1 MYSNSADP
9 PRRPARTV
17 PDLRRMKIAGERI
30 ASLTAYDASF
40 ARAMDVAG
48 IDAVLVGDSL
58 GMVVQGGANTVSVSV
73 ADMLYHSRCVAKG
86 LQQALLIAAFLGRT
100 RLIDNLEFKIP

>member
-1 MYSNSADP
+1 
-9 PRRPARTV
+9 
-17 PDLRRMKIAGERI
+17 MKIAGERI

-40 ARAMDVAG
+40 ARAMDVSG

>member
-1 MYSNSADP
+1 MYTSPADP

-17 PDLRRMKIAGERI
+17 PDLRRMKMSGERI

-40 ARAMDVAG
+40 AGAMDAAS
-48 IDAVLVGDSL
+48 IDAMLVGDSL
-58 GMVVQGGANTVSVSV
+58 GMVVQSGANTVSVMV
-73 ADMLYHSRCVAKG
+73 VNMLYHSRCLARG

-100 RLIDNLEFKIP
+100 RLIDNLEFEIP

>member
-1 MYSNSADP
+1 
-9 PRRPARTV
+9 
-17 PDLRRMKIAGERI
+17 MKIAGERI

-58 GMVVQGGANTVSVSV
+58 GMVVQGGANRVSVSV